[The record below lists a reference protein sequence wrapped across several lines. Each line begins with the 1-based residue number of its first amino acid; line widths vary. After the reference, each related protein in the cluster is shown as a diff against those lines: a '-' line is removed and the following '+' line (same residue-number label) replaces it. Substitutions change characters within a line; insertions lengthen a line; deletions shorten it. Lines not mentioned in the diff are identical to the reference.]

1 MDTTEMNET
10 MENAPALPTDEK
22 TTAAE
27 AASAWVCPDF
37 KVSGIFSSHMVLQ
50 REKPIK
56 IWGFSDTPGSRVAG
70 AFMGET
76 VTTIVGE
83 DNRWTLTF
91 SSHLVEYE
99 PQIMVISDD
108 REHTVTFEDILV
120 GDVWLIGGQ
129 SNAELNMAP
138 CMPLTP
144 SIEFYEGDNFRLFT
158 QTQAYPYTHQE
169 LCATPQPDII
179 NPEWCWKRPDRE
191 ASLAFSAMGWYFAH
205 EVTKHIGI
213 PLGMVM
219 MAAGGACIRE
229 LLPIELAHGEGY
241 TFGANVQEG
250 GYFNTLINPV
260 LGLGCKAMLF
270 FQGESEGGWREFAE
284 RYAYELALLV
294 ADERARFGQEFS
306 FYNVQLS
313 DYREE
318 GKQYFPWLDTVRVQ
332 QFKALS
338 LIPNSTLTVD
348 MDLGAP
354 DEWPDFAHS
363 PRKLELGERLAK
375 LALAKEYG
383 IGRETECSS
392 PRPVMASLSADRKQI
407 VVEFTDISAG
417 LIVSGHNP
425 ADSYGMEVQGFS
437 VGNSDHRAPA
447 RAVISSRHAVTVDI
461 PEEVL
466 TAAENN
472 PDEMKALMGQVNYAY
487 FVRVTPENADLRG
500 GNNLPAPAFALEVA
514 GV

>member
-1 MDTTEMNET
+1 
-10 MENAPALPTDEK
+10 
-22 TTAAE
+22 
-27 AASAWVCPDF
+27 
-37 KVSGIFSSHMVLQ
+37 
-50 REKPIK
+50 
-56 IWGFSDTPGSRVAG
+56 
-70 AFMGET
+70 
-76 VTTIVGE
+76 
-83 DNRWTLTF
+83 
-91 SSHLVEYE
+91 
-99 PQIMVISDD
+99 
-108 REHTVTFEDILV
+108 
-120 GDVWLIGGQ
+120 
-129 SNAELNMAP
+129 
-138 CMPLTP
+138 
-144 SIEFYEGDNFRLFT
+144 
-158 QTQAYPYTHQE
+158 
-169 LCATPQPDII
+169 
-179 NPEWCWKRPDRE
+179 
-191 ASLAFSAMGWYFAH
+191 
-205 EVTKHIGI
+205 
-213 PLGMVM
+213 M

-270 FQGESEGGWREFAE
+270 FQGESEGGWRDFAE

-392 PRPVMASLSADRKQI
+392 PCPVMASLSADKKQI

-437 VGNSDHRAPA
+437 VGNYDHRAPA

-461 PEEVL
+461 PAEVL
-466 TAAENN
+466 DAVEANPAEA
-472 PDEMKALMGQVNYAY
+472 KALMGQVNYAY
-487 FVRVTPENADLRG
+487 FIRVTPENADLRG
-500 GNNLPAPAFALEVA
+500 GNNLPAPAFAMEVA
-514 GV
+514 EV